1 MKGGTF
7 ENLRAIMQQT
17 RQEIDAGFEGEC
29 NNVYIVE
36 KIGNTYFDVA
46 NTTEYTLQDN
56 FIISSDYPSRV
67 SDMHQHL
74 RDMSNVNDLDFNVL
88 ECKEV
93 VGSVINDGQQSVK
106 LLLFQAKIQQLL
118 LTPSDDKEK
127 QMLFKEGISV
137 DVSVFKVDVFLQGVQ
152 KQVVLIQFPEKV
164 IKFQVTYGVPR
175 EYFERNACT
184 ICDNLSLSRDDK
196 KHIHFIVA

>member
-1 MKGGTF
+1 
-7 ENLRAIMQQT
+7 
-17 RQEIDAGFEGEC
+17 
-29 NNVYIVE
+29 
-36 KIGNTYFDVA
+36 
-46 NTTEYTLQDN
+46 
-56 FIISSDYPSRV
+56 
-67 SDMHQHL
+67 MHQHL

-196 KHIHFIVA
+196 KHVHFIVA